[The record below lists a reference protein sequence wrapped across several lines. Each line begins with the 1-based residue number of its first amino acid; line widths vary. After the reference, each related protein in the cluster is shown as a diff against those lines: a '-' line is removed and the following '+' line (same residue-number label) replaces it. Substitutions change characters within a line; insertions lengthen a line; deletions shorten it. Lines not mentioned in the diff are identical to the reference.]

1 MAGLFLYPIKKG
13 SDSPLVISSACSLAD
28 FNLVF
33 WYGLGALGPIES
45 DKPIWYNA
53 PCSTS
58 TDPSPTFAVYFV
70 GLDVSMRKSDWAMTG
85 PPSLG
90 GSGSDVLTVSFIF
103 AILRKPPPACGTLVG
118 E

>member
-1 MAGLFLYPIKKG
+1 MP
-13 SDSPLVISSACSLAD
+13 SDIPFAISLGWYFQNNSSSFWEYCFSPGV
-28 FNLVF
+28 NP
-33 WYGLGALGPIES
+33 PIES

-53 PCSTS
+53 PCSTN
-58 TDPSPTFAVYFV
+58 TEPSPTLAVYFV
-70 GLDVSMRKSDWAMTG
+70 GLDLSMRKSDWAMTG